1 MKNILALF
9 TVTVILSACAS
20 SGVVPMDKGTYL
32 ITKRSM
38 QVGTG
43 APVGTKSKVY
53 TEANA
58 FCERNGLAVET
69 VNLEVSNS
77 RVAHPGSVA
86 LQFRCVPK

>member
-1 MKNILALF
+1 MKKTLAL
-9 TVTVILSACAS
+9 VVGPLILSGCAS
-20 SGVVPMDKGTYL
+20 SGVVPMDKGTFL

-43 APVGTKSKVY
+43 SPVGTKSKVY
-53 TEANA
+53 AEANA
-58 FCERNGLAVET
+58 FCESKGLAVET
-69 VNLEVSNS
+69 VNLDVSSS